1 MTSISQPARASGSGG
16 GAAPLAPPPSPPPP
30 PPPPRILSAGAAA
43 NITSVSLAA
52 AVATADWK
60 AAAPTAEDIMRS
72 IERSVSKG
80 PSAVGSS
87 LTGGR
92 ARPLQER
99 LSAKL
104 LGK

>member
-1 MTSISQPARASGSGG
+1 MTSTSQPARASGSGAG
-16 GAAPLAPPPSPPPP
+16 PTPLAPSP

-52 AVATADWK
+52 A
-60 AAAPTAEDIMRS
+60 AAAADMRASGPTAEDILRS
-72 IERSVSKG
+72 IERSMSKG
-80 PSAVGSS
+80 PPATGNS

-92 ARPLQER
+92 ARPMQEER